1 MGKRKHFEIRSY
13 YPVRESWGTMKR
25 KERKIRK
32 MS

>member
-13 YPVRESWGTMKR
+13 CPFRESWGTMKR